1 MDLPKGEPPSCSEIR
16 SVPSYDGNQVAGV
29 KVEEVMDVKEE
40 EDPASITSPLI
51 KNEHGVSC
59 L

>member
-1 MDLPKGEPPSCSEIR
+1 MPP
-16 SVPSYDGNQVAGV
+16 YDGNQVAGV

-40 EDPASITSPLI
+40 EDPASKTSPVV
-51 KNEHGVSC
+51 KTEHGVIC